1 MDNKYTQMPGQA
13 YDYIY
18 THYGTPGL
26 IVAGVAI
33 VLAVVGVFIW
43 LDRRK

>member
-1 MDNKYTQMPGQA
+1 MDKYSQMPGQA

-18 THYGTPGL
+18 NNYGTPGL